1 MGKIKRF
8 NRHQNMKEVTRTV
21 ILMLT
26 RESTIRDND
35 NLTNMLYGLFDGY
48 DYTDDIMLEA
58 EKMFDPF
65 DDNHRLLD
73 AICNEVKKYPEGV
86 TKVA

>member
-48 DYTDDIMLEA
+48 DEDHVHFIGPGGSNRGL
-58 EKMFDPF
+58 
-65 DDNHRLLD
+65 
-73 AICNEVKKYPEGV
+73 
-86 TKVA
+86 VAGDETFKLA